1 MKKTLLASLILP
13 MTMALFFSC
22 KSTQGVAENSEQKQE
37 IQEAQ
42 TEEASAPDES
52 EKSPILEEKIEDSN
66 PAANS
71 DLSAWEEKIPQSEVD
86 EFKKLLESERDEL
99 ANEGG
104 EKDDE
109 SEAKILQS
117 ENNSL
122 AEKIKSS
129 NDEGIQKQAEE
140 MAHSQTNSQSEE
152 TAAPL
157 QDGRDASVIVSSASA
172 KGQDDSSD

>member
-1 MKKTLLASLILP
+1 VKKTLLASLFLP

-86 EFKKLLESERDEL
+86 EFKKLYEDGKLL
-99 ANEGG
+99 PNFA
-104 EKDDE
+104 
-109 SEAKILQS
+109 EAINSLYRNTKIL
-117 ENNSL
+117 
-122 AEKIKSS
+122 
-129 NDEGIQKQAEE
+129 
-140 MAHSQTNSQSEE
+140 
-152 TAAPL
+152 
-157 QDGRDASVIVSSASA
+157 
-172 KGQDDSSD
+172 DDLFLR